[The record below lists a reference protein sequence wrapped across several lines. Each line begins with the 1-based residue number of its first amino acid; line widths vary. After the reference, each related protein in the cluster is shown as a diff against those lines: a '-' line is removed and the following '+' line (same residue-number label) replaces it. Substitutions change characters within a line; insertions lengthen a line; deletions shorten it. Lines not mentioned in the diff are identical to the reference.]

1 MNSSGSELPPVRP
14 IQWVLTDLIDNEK
27 NTQSFSNP
35 FENALPNWA
44 FELQAHQYADP
55 TTALHE
61 LVPSLAEPIQTGLIN
76 HLDISPIDTIFR
88 YSAALHI
95 LHSHDFP
102 AIDKK
107 IIQEFI
113 GTACQSLKD
122 AGAELK
128 TFPEANLAGDYLGVC
143 TGKGIL
149 GLAPMAPDDL
159 LKQTEQLSRQY
170 PEGQV
175 FRFGESRAIGLI
187 LTNQGQTY
195 YYPLTPEHWFAI
207 GCAAT
212 GNYTP
217 HGSSTGRLLHS
228 RQYFPFVGALA
239 KDKASRN
246 ETESGLSWWKI
257 PRLTPIDMPF
267 VTDMCYWGEEEN

>member
-1 MNSSGSELPPVRP
+1 MNSSGSELLPVRP
-14 IQWVLTDLIDNEK
+14 IEWVLTDLIDSEN
-27 NTQSFSNP
+27 NTQSFSTP
-35 FENALPNWA
+35 FENALPNWV
-44 FELQAHQYADP
+44 FELQAHQHADP

-61 LVPSLAEPIQTGLIN
+61 LVPSLAEPVQTGLIN
-76 HLDISPIDTIFR
+76 NFDISPIDTIFR
-88 YSAALHI
+88 FSATLHI
-95 LHSHDFP
+95 LYSHTFP

-113 GTACQSLKD
+113 ETACQSLKD
-122 AGAELK
+122 AGAGLK
-128 TFPEANLAGDYLGVC
+128 TFPETNLASDYLAVC
-143 TGKGIL
+143 TAEGIQ
-149 GLAPMAPDDL
+149 GITPIAPDDL
-159 LKQTEQLSRQY
+159 LTQAEQLSRKY

-175 FRFGESRAIGLI
+175 FRFGESPAIGLI
-187 LTNQGQTY
+187 FTNQGQAY

-207 GCAAT
+207 GCATT

-217 HGSSTGRLLHS
+217 HSSSTGRLLHS

-246 ETESGLSWWKI
+246 EIESGLSWWKI

-267 VTDMCYWGEEEN
+267 VTDMHFWGKEEN

>member
-1 MNSSGSELPPVRP
+1 MNSSGSELLPVRP
-14 IQWVLTDLIDNEK
+14 IEWVLAGLIDSEN
-27 NTQSFSNP
+27 NTQSFSTP
-35 FENALPNWA
+35 FENALPNWV
-44 FELQAHQYADP
+44 FELQAHQYADS

-88 YSAALHI
+88 FSAALHI
-95 LHSHDFP
+95 LHSHAFP
-102 AIDKK
+102 AIDQK

-122 AGAELK
+122 AGAKLK
-128 TFPEANLAGDYLGVC
+128 TFPEARLEGDYLAVC
-143 TGKGIL
+143 TTEGIQ
-149 GLAPMAPDDL
+149 GITPIAPDDL
-159 LKQTEQLSRQY
+159 LKQAEQLSRQN
-170 PEGQV
+170 PKGQV
-175 FRFGESRAIGLI
+175 FRFGESPAIGLI
-187 LTNQGQTY
+187 FTNQGQTY

-217 HGSSTGRLLHS
+217 HSSSTGRLLHS
-228 RQYFPFVGALA
+228 RQYFPFVGPLA
-239 KDKASRN
+239 KDNASRN
-246 ETESGLSWWKI
+246 EIESGLSWWKI

-267 VTDMCYWGEEEN
+267 VTDMCFWAKEEN